1 LKFGAIDIGSNAVR
15 LLIADV
21 TETENDLNI
30 EKTSL
35 VRVPVRL
42 GSSVF
47 EKGSISSSKAKQLA
61 KTMKAFRYLMD
72 VHGVKAYRACATS
85 AMREADNSEEVR
97 QRVKEFSKVDIDIIT
112 GHLEANLILSTF
124 KSHRLDPAKSYLY
137 VDVGGG
143 STEITLLKNKK
154 RVRSRSFKIGTV
166 RLLKKKVKQALW
178 DDMREWLTK
187 LREEDLN
194 DEITA
199 IGTGGNINRYFKM
212 SGHKYG
218 ELLHLATLEEMHLR
232 MKKMTLKERML
243 KLRMRNDRAD
253 VIVHAG
259 DIYTAVMRTT
269 GVHEISV
276 PQMGLSDGIALDL
289 FRKHHAAKAAAGKA
303 AENKG

>member
-21 TETENDLNI
+21 SESENDLNI

-42 GSSVF
+42 GASVF
-47 EKGSISSSKAKQLA
+47 AEGSISSSKAKQLA

-85 AMREADNSEEVR
+85 AMREAENSDEVK
-97 QRVKEFSKVDIDIIT
+97 QRVREFSKIDIEIIT
-112 GHLEANLILSTF
+112 GHTEANLILSTF
-124 KSHRLDPAKSYLY
+124 KSHRLDPSRTYLY

-143 STEITLLKNKK
+143 STEITLLKNQK

-166 RLLKKKVKQALW
+166 RLLKQKVKKTMW
-178 DDMREWLTK
+178 DDMLVWLTK

-218 ELLHLATLEEMHLR
+218 ELLHLSTLEDMHSR

-289 FRKHHAAKAAAGKA
+289 FRKHLAAKAVAGKTPDS
-303 AENKG
+303 KG